1 MGTVEFTSDQ
11 QFENQVLGAGTPVLL
26 DFTATWCQPCKAIA
40 PLLEAMVPEYQGR
53 LKIMKLDVDEN
64 PGTAMKYMVRSIP
77 TLLLFKDGKVVD
89 QRVGA
94 VNRKALDEFVAKVVD
109 GQAAKAV

>member
-1 MGTVEFTSDQ
+1 MGSVEFTSDQ
-11 QFENQVLGAGTPVLL
+11 QFEAQVLSATTPVLL

-64 PGTAMKYMVRSIP
+64 PTTAMRYMVLAYLVSSGFF
-77 TLLLFKDGKVVD
+77 TLAI
-89 QRVGA
+89 GA
-94 VNRKALDEFVAKVVD
+94 HAYR
-109 GQAAKAV
+109 

>member
-11 QFENQVLGAGTPVLL
+11 QFDSQVLSAGTPVLL

-53 LKIMKLDVDEN
+53 LKILKLDVDEN
-64 PGTAMKYMVRSIP
+64 PSTAMKYMVRSIP

-94 VNRKALDEFVAKVVD
+94 VNRKALDEFVAKVVP
-109 GQAAKAV
+109 AKAAV

>member
-1 MGTVEFTSDQ
+1 MASVEFTSDQ
-11 QFENQVLGAGTPVLL
+11 QFESQVLGAGTPVLL

-64 PGTAMKYMVRSIP
+64 PTTAMKYMVRSIP

-94 VNRKALDEFVAKVVD
+94 VNRKTLDEFVAKVVV
-109 GQAAKAV
+109 AKAV

>member
-1 MGTVEFTSDQ
+1 MGSVEFTSDQ
-11 QFENQVLGAGTPVLL
+11 QFEAQVLSANTPVLL
-26 DFTATWCQPCKAIA
+26 DFTAIA

-64 PGTAMKYMVRSIP
+64 PTTAMRYMVRSIP

-94 VNRKALDEFVAKVVD
+94 VNRKALDELVSKVV
-109 GQAAKAV
+109 AAKAAS